1 MNDKR
6 RALGRGL
13 GALIP
18 TDPVPEGRPVD
29 VFFRDRAEG
38 VARQGFS
45 DVPRFGSTSQ
55 STDPPEAPATGAASQ
70 DEAWRVSLRPIPG
83 AQFAEIP
90 VRAIRPNPRQPRM
103 SFDADELAELVYSVQ
118 QVGIL
123 QPVVVRAA
131 GSQPAQGEDARDADY
146 ELVMGERRWR
156 AAQAA
161 GLEFVPA
168 IVKQTSDDALL
179 RDALLE
185 NLHRTDLNPLEEAA
199 AYQQLLD
206 DFGCTQ
212 EELSSRIGRS
222 RPQIS
227 NTLRLLR
234 LPPPVQRR
242 VAAAVLSA
250 GHARALLALED
261 AAAMERLA
269 QRIVAEGLS
278 VRSVEEIVA
287 VGVESDTGTR
297 GRRTAHVERLDDV
310 SARLSDRLDT
320 RVLVALGKRKGR
332 MTIEFAGTE
341 DLSRILGI
349 LGLPST

>member
-1 MNDKR
+1 M
-6 RALGRGL
+6 G
-13 GALIP
+13 
-18 TDPVPEGRPVD
+18 
-29 VFFRDRAEG
+29 
-38 VARQGFS
+38 
-45 DVPRFGSTSQ
+45 
-55 STDPPEAPATGAASQ
+55 
-70 DEAWRVSLRPIPG
+70 
-83 AQFAEIP
+83 
-90 VRAIRPNPRQPRM
+90 AIRPNPRQPRT

-118 QVGIL
+118 QIGIL

-131 GSQPAQGEDARDADY
+131 GSRPAESGDQAKDVGY

-227 NTLRLLR
+227 NTLRRSGCHPRCSDVSLPGSSALDMPGPCWLLR
-234 LPPPVQRR
+234 TRRRWSGSPSESWPKGCQCECRGDRRRGGRERHRDQAAQDGQRR
-242 VAAAVLSA
+242 AA
-250 GHARALLALED
+250 
-261 AAAMERLA
+261 
-269 QRIVAEGLS
+269 
-278 VRSVEEIVA
+278 
-287 VGVESDTGTR
+287 
-297 GRRTAHVERLDDV
+297 
-310 SARLSDRLDT
+310 
-320 RVLVALGKRKGR
+320 
-332 MTIEFAGTE
+332 
-341 DLSRILGI
+341 
-349 LGLPST
+349 